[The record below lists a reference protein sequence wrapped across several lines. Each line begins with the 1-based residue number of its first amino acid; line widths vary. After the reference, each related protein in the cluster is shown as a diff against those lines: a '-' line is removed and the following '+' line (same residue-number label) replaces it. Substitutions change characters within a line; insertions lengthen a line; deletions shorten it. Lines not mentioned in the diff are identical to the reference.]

1 MFIGIPRET
10 LPGERRVA
18 ALPDTVQ
25 SMVQSGFTIGV
36 EAGAGRGSFAADEAY
51 AEAGAEVFADVV
63 ALYNKADVIL
73 KVKQPHFNDAVGEH
87 EAQLLKP
94 GSILVTF
101 LHPAAPSNHE
111 LVRTLAERNITSFT
125 MDSVPRT
132 SRAQRMDAL
141 TSMSTVTGYK
151 SVLMAAN
158 HLGKFVPM
166 IGTAIGMVKPAKF
179 LTVGAGVVGLQAI
192 ATAKRLGAT
201 VSCVDIRPEA
211 REAAQS
217 LGATVD
223 GFEVPEDLALGE
235 GGYAKAL
242 PSDWLEK
249 ERELLRS
256 LLPQM
261 DVAILSALVPGEVA
275 PLLVDQTMVES
286 MAPGSVIM
294 DVAIDQGGNCTI
306 SLPGEVAT
314 HGEVTVS
321 AVQNIPGS
329 VPIHASWLYA
339 NNLLHYVNNLFQNG
353 SINWDDDI
361 VKATLVTHEGQ
372 IVHAGARKAMG
383 LV

>member
-286 MAPGSVIM
+286 MAPGSVIV

-306 SLPGEVAT
+306 SRPGEVAT
-314 HGEVTVS
+314 HGDVTIS

>member
-286 MAPGSVIM
+286 MAPGSVIV

-306 SLPGEVAT
+306 SRPGEVAT
-314 HGEVTVS
+314 HGDVTIS

-361 VKATLVTHEGQ
+361 VKATLVTHQGQ